1 MRKPLSV
8 LIVSSALLTMTV
20 SCASNARQSA
30 PVGPA
35 PRVTTPEY
43 AKAPCKLYARP
54 AITLQDLEIRDAV
67 RGEQIITCDEKRELA
82 DLANVQQQK
91 ALDEWEAARAK
102 RRCEWWRFGTCK
114 PPPDS

>member
-43 AKAPCKLYARP
+43 AKAPCVLYTRP
-54 AITLQDLEIRDAV
+54 ATTLQELEIRDAI

-91 ALDEWEAARAK
+91 ALDEWEKARAL
-102 RRCEWWRFGTCK
+102 RRCPWWRFGTCK
-114 PPPDS
+114 PPDS